1 MTVTDLGDL
10 TLDGVW
16 MGQWPYQHFLP
27 RHPKPAVEDE
37 PGDGRIN
44 GLIDEAN

>member
-1 MTVTDLGDL
+1 MTVTDLGYL

-16 MGQWPYQHFLP
+16 MGQWPYQSFLP
-27 RHPKPAVEDE
+27 QNPERVEDE

-44 GLIDEAN
+44 GLIDETN